1 MGDSRNDQCG
11 ITRDHYGSTA
21 VFIGFKDRC
30 SGTTQPGPCRRRGE
44 GTVGQRLAVP
54 PCQDD
59 RDGEDRRFR
68 FRIRI
73 LHADC
78 QSQGSVFICVPEYAI
93 AFRAD
98 HCYNGHTAIVFR
110 NSDPVP
116 DF

>member
-11 ITRDHYGSTA
+11 ITCDYYGSSA

-30 SGTTQPGPCRRRGE
+30 SGTAQPGPCRRRGE

-54 PCQDD
+54 RRQNDC
-59 RDGEDRRFR
+59 DGEDRRFR
-68 FRIRI
+68 FRICI

-78 QSQGSVFICVPEYAI
+78 HGQGSVFIRVPEYAI

-98 HCYNGHTAIVFR
+98 HCYDGHTAVVFR
-110 NSDPVP
+110 NCDPVS